1 MHLQKVLVDGEG
13 LRTIASRLRS
23 MAESVERIEKTIQNL
38 IDESEGK
45 WKGRARKE
53 AEKDW
58 KALTDKTVVLRE
70 ELAKRAQSIEEV
82 LEKYQETEEKNMSE
96 VNALSVTNIF

>member
-13 LRTIASRLRS
+13 LRATAGKLQS

-45 WKGRARKE
+45 WKGSARKE

-58 KALTDKTVVLRE
+58 KAITDKTAVLRQ
-70 ELAKRAQSIEEV
+70 ELMKRAQSIEEV
-82 LEKYQETEEKNMSE
+82 LEKYEETEQKNLSD
-96 VNALSVTNIF
+96 VNALSVANIF